1 MNYKV
6 ELVEKKDPIKQ
17 LEASKLS
24 MKDLFNDLL
33 DEKQSFKYQTT
44 VKVELQKY
52 TPKREIE
59 FYSSSFQFNNK
70 NCDKSLIWSWR
81 CFSIN
86 FVQFWWLD

>member
-1 MNYKV
+1 MLSELPFYKELNIIKTARAFRGHAMNYKV

-52 TPKREIE
+52 TPKR
-59 FYSSSFQFNNK
+59 
-70 NCDKSLIWSWR
+70 
-81 CFSIN
+81 
-86 FVQFWWLD
+86 